1 MDRIKRLQN
10 RIVKNKF
17 GAVLITNPANV
28 RYLCDF
34 VGSNGRLFVTPKR
47 ATLITDFRYLASAV
61 RQVPKGVKI
70 YNQKNGLAKLIGR
83 FKKIGIEDEHM
94 TYAMFLDMKKKFKR
108 MRFKPVSGIVE
119 DIRMIKSSSEM
130 IIIRKA
136 VKIATTAFEQLVK
149 TIAIGQSENEV
160 AWNLFCISKSLG
172 AEELSFPTIM
182 GFGGNTAEVHH
193 TSGNRRLKKG
203 EKILIDFGI
212 KYKGYCTDMTR
223 MIYTA
228 KPTKVEQKI
237 YSIVLN
243 ANKAA
248 IKSIKVGKPLSGVDK
263 TARDII
269 KKAGYDKYFGH
280 STGHGVGMD
289 IHESP
294 TVSEKSE
301 TLAQKGMVITVEPG
315 IYSDKLGGG
324 VRIEDMIYIN
334 EKGKVEVLT
343 KGVSKEL
350 RIIKLL

>member
-83 FKKIGIEDEHM
+83 FKKIGIEDEHL

-108 MRFKPVSGIVE
+108 MRFKPVTGIVE
-119 DIRMIKSSSEM
+119 DIRMIKSAEEM

-136 VKIATTAFEQLVK
+136 VKIANTAFEQFIK
-149 TIAIGQSENEV
+149 TIAVGQSENEM
-160 AWNLFCISKSLG
+160 AWNLFCIARGLG
-172 AEELSFPTIM
+172 AEELSFPIIM

-193 TSGNRRLKKG
+193 TSGNRRLKNG

-223 MIYTA
+223 VIYTG
-228 KPTKVEQKI
+228 KPTKIEYKI
-237 YSIVLN
+237 YSTVLN
-243 ANKAA
+243 ANKSA
-248 IKSIKVGKPLSGVDK
+248 IKSIKIGKPLSEVDK

-280 STGHGVGMD
+280 STGHGVGLE
-289 IHESP
+289 IHELPS
-294 TVSEKSE
+294 VSEKSTTE
-301 TLAQKGMVITVEPG
+301 IQSGMIITVEPG
-315 IYSDKLGGG
+315 IYSDRLGGG
-324 VRIEDMIYIN
+324 VRIEDMVYIN
-334 EKGKVEVLT
+334 EKGRVEVLT
-343 KGVSKEL
+343 KDITKE
-350 RIIKLL
+350 IKVIKI